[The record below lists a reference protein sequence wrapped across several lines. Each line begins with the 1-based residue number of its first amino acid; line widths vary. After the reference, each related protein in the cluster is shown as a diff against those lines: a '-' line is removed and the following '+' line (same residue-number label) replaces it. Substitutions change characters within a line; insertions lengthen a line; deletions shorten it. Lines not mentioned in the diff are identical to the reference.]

1 MCERAPV
8 NHRAA
13 ESFAAVRRRPLAVL
27 EMTRL
32 GCPCHRFAASAAGSA
47 TVEYAAILTMVV
59 GLSYVAYVV
68 LGQTVQQ
75 SLSQVAER
83 MPAADSPADNA
94 KATGLRPGG
103 DHSATPGAG
112 AAPRAMWLPAAA
124 VIVTLVA
131 AGALVLDRH
140 RRRNALAELQD
151 SGLPPA
157 LQANFVE
164 KRQQILR
171 MLTGHT
177 RRRPGEC
184 VIVRHLMTTQLT
196 TVAPTTATDNVCQS
210 MHDTRIRHLLVVQGE
225 DRLLGIISDRDVAN
239 RTGRTAGQIMTRD
252 PVTVTPE
259 TPAIQAI
266 SMMLGGRFSCVPV
279 VEGQKLVGLLTST
292 DVMMALQCTLQI
304 LSQSLQSLL
313 EESPVEVKGAR
324 YFARLLKDAEDNRA
338 EAASV

>member
-1 MCERAPV
+1 
-8 NHRAA
+8 
-13 ESFAAVRRRPLAVL
+13 
-27 EMTRL
+27 
-32 GCPCHRFAASAAGSA
+32 
-47 TVEYAAILTMVV
+47 MVV

-75 SLSQVAER
+75 SLSQVVER
-83 MPAADSPADNA
+83 MPAADDASDHA
-94 KATGLRPGG
+94 KATTQVRPGG
-103 DHSATPGAG
+103 DRSATPGAED
-112 AAPRAMWLPAAA
+112 APRSVWLPAAA
-124 VIVTLVA
+124 VVLTLVA

-140 RRRNALAELQD
+140 RRRNVLAELQD

-196 TVAPTTATDNVCQS
+196 TVDSSTPTEEICRT

-225 DRLLGIISDRDVAN
+225 DRLLGIISDRDVSN
-239 RTGRTAGQIMTRD
+239 RTGRTAGQLMTKD

-279 VEGQKLVGLLTST
+279 VEGRKLVGLLTST

-313 EESPVEVKGAR
+313 AESPVEVKGAR
-324 YFARLLKDAEDNRA
+324 YFARLLKDAEENPA